1 MRIAFL
7 VGEFPTL
14 SETFVLNQI
23 TGLLDLGHEVDIFA
37 SGKRNEPKVH
47 PDVKKYNLLPRTYY
61 REMPV
66 NKLWRL
72 IKSIGLLV
80 INLPKNRVVIL
91 KSLNVLKYGKD
102 ALSLR
107 MFYSLLPFLDKS
119 PYDIIHCHFGPN
131 GIVGAS
137 LKALGVKGRLVVT
150 FHAYDLTA
158 TLAHK
163 GRDVYLGL
171 FQTADLLMPIS
182 NHWKK
187 KLIEL
192 GCPPEKIAVHRMGV
206 DTEQF
211 RFTPPDHRNVA
222 PIKLLTVSRLV
233 EKKGLEYGIRAVAM
247 VSQRHPEWSI
257 QYDIVGEGPLR
268 RRLETTVEELGIYIK
283 VNFVGPKTHEEVREL
298 MMQAHVFLL
307 PSVTAENGDREGIPV
322 VLMEAMAI
330 GLPVLSTLHGGI
342 PELVLDGQSGF
353 LVPERDVHTLAERL
367 EYLIEHPDIWPEMGR
382 AGRRFV
388 EEHHDIRKLNRRLV
402 EIYETL
408 LARHPRQP
416 DILTSRERGQGGD
429 GQG

>member
-1 MRIAFL
+1 MKIAFI
-7 VGEFPTL
+7 VGAFPTL
-14 SETFVLNQI
+14 SETFILNQI

-37 SGKRNEPKVH
+37 SGRQSEPKVH

-72 IKSIGLLV
+72 IKAIWLLV
-80 INLPKNRVVIL
+80 INLPKNPVAIL
-91 KSLNVLKYGKD
+91 KSLNVLNYGKG

-107 MFYSLLPFLDKS
+107 MLYSLLPFLDKS

-137 LKALGVKGRLVVT
+137 LKVLGVEGKLVVT

-158 TLAHK
+158 TLAHE
-163 GRDVYLGL
+163 GRDVYHGL

-268 RRLETTVEELGIYIK
+268 KRLETTVEELGIYIK
-283 VNFVGPKTHEEVREL
+283 VNFVGPKTHEEVRDL

-307 PSVTAENGDREGIPV
+307 PSVTAQNGDQEGIPV

-367 EYLIEHPDIWPEMGR
+367 EYLIEHPDLWPAMGR

-388 EEHHDIRKLNRRLV
+388 EEQHDIRKLNRRLV

-408 LARHPRQP
+408 LTEDPKQP
-416 DILTSRERGQGGD
+416 AY
-429 GQG
+429 